1 MENNDANENTI
12 VCVNCP
18 RGCRVRVQ
26 SQNGEITNITGYQC
40 DLGIDYAR
48 EEFKNPTRILPTTV
62 RVKGGELELV
72 PVKTARPIPKASIG
86 EAMQEL
92 AGVRV
97 QAPVKR
103 GQVVVEDIAGTGIEV
118 VATRS
123 IALSQKE
130 NNTGNKKETG

>member
-40 DLGIDYAR
+40 DLGIDYAK

-62 RVKGGELELV
+62 RVEGGELDLV

-86 EAMQEL
+86 EAMREL

>member
-1 MENNDANENTI
+1 MENNDINENTI

-40 DLGIDYAR
+40 DLGIDYAK

-72 PVKTARPIPKASIG
+72 PVKTARPIPKSRIG
-86 EAMQEL
+86 EAMREL
-92 AGVRV
+92 AGVKV

-103 GQVVVEDIAGTGIEV
+103 GEVVVEDIAGTGIEV

-123 IALSQKE
+123 IALSQDQD
-130 NNTGNKKETG
+130 NTGKKKETS